1 MAQGG
6 KPDSEELSS
15 LGGRLQSFRPR
26 VRRLTGTVES
36 SEHILRPRLRVVS
49 QVFLLQHFSFFFAS
63 AGIALA
69 LMSPLASAQSQAPR
83 GNESAKPPAT
93 APKSAQRSPS
103 AGQGAAK
110 SASSSAQKGKN
121 DRSAKRNKQAAPPRA
136 FEESPKPAQGSKA
149 AAGAAAVGAGVAVAG
164 AAAAASANNADT
176 AGARPANASGSPKQA
191 SLAPQAPPRPSVGE
205 SIGLKNVADP
215 LSLHSSVALVVDARS
230 GDVLVRKNPNAVLP
244 IASITKLMTAMVV
257 LDAGLPLNERLQI
270 TRDDIDRMRH
280 TSSRLHPGAWLTRA
294 EMLQL
299 ALMSSENRAANALGR
314 YYPGGMPAFVAAMNA
329 KSRALG
335 LHDTRFVEPTGL
347 SSANVSSGRDL
358 AQLVRTASTYP
369 LIRQYSTARSLTV
382 QPAREALGFYNTNR
396 LISTAGWSIGLQKT
410 GFISEAGNCLVMVA
424 NVEGRPLIFVL
435 LDAAGKLARFGDA
448 QRIRAWVEKSS
459 PPSQRIHAESE
470 PADRT
475 VPLRVSMGAN

>member
-1 MAQGG
+1 
-6 KPDSEELSS
+6 
-15 LGGRLQSFRPR
+15 
-26 VRRLTGTVES
+26 
-36 SEHILRPRLRVVS
+36 
-49 QVFLLQHFSFFFAS
+49 
-63 AGIALA
+63 
-69 LMSPLASAQSQAPR
+69 
-83 GNESAKPPAT
+83 
-93 APKSAQRSPS
+93 
-103 AGQGAAK
+103 
-110 SASSSAQKGKN
+110 
-121 DRSAKRNKQAAPPRA
+121 
-136 FEESPKPAQGSKA
+136 
-149 AAGAAAVGAGVAVAG
+149 
-164 AAAAASANNADT
+164 
-176 AGARPANASGSPKQA
+176 
-191 SLAPQAPPRPSVGE
+191 
-205 SIGLKNVADP
+205 
-215 LSLHSSVALVVDARS
+215 
-230 GDVLVRKNPNAVLP
+230 
-244 IASITKLMTAMVV
+244 
-257 LDAGLPLNERLQI
+257 
-270 TRDDIDRMRH
+270 
-280 TSSRLHPGAWLTRA
+280 
-294 EMLQL
+294 MLQL

-448 QRIRAWVEKSS
+448 QRIRAWVEKPS

>member
-1 MAQGG
+1 
-6 KPDSEELSS
+6 
-15 LGGRLQSFRPR
+15 
-26 VRRLTGTVES
+26 
-36 SEHILRPRLRVVS
+36 
-49 QVFLLQHFSFFFAS
+49 FFAG
-63 AGIALA
+63 AGVVLA
-69 LMSPLASAQSQAPR
+69 LISPLAAAQSQAPR
-83 GNESAKPPAT
+83 GNEAAKPPAT
-93 APKSAQRSPS
+93 APKSAQGSPA
-103 AGQGAAK
+103 AGQPAAK
-110 SASSSAQKGKN
+110 PAASSAQKGKRKAKQN
-121 DRSAKRNKQAAPPRA
+121 KSSAPARA
-136 FEESPKPAQGSKA
+136 SEESPKPAQGAKSGA
-149 AAGAAAVGAGVAVAG
+149 RAAAVGAGVAAG
-164 AAAAASANNADT
+164 AAAAAASSNSADA
-176 AGARPANASGSPKQA
+176 AGGRAVTPSASPKQA

-205 SIGLKNVADP
+205 SIGLKSVADP
-215 LSLHSSVALVVDARS
+215 LSLHSSVALVVDARN

-244 IASITKLMTAMVV
+244 IASITKLMTAIVV

-314 YYPGGMPAFVAAMNA
+314 HYPGGMPAFVAAMNA

-358 AQLVRTASTYP
+358 AQLVRTASSYP

-475 VPLRVSMGAN
+475 APLRVSMGAH

>member
-1 MAQGG
+1 M
-6 KPDSEELSS
+6 
-15 LGGRLQSFRPR
+15 
-26 VRRLTGTVES
+26 
-36 SEHILRPRLRVVS
+36 S
-49 QVFLLQHFSFFFAS
+49 QVFLLQHFSVFFAG
-63 AGIALA
+63 AGVVLA
-69 LMSPLASAQSQAPR
+69 LISPLAAAQSQAPR
-83 GNESAKPPAT
+83 GNEAAKPPAT
-93 APKSAQRSPS
+93 APKSAQGSPA
-103 AGQGAAK
+103 AGQRAAK
-110 SASSSAQKGKN
+110 PAASSAQKGKRKAKQN
-121 DRSAKRNKQAAPPRA
+121 KSSAPARA
-136 FEESPKPAQGSKA
+136 SEESPKPAQGAKSGA
-149 AAGAAAVGAGVAVAG
+149 RAAAVGAGVAAG
-164 AAAAASANNADT
+164 AAAAAASSNSADA
-176 AGARPANASGSPKQA
+176 AGGRAVTPSASPKQA

-205 SIGLKNVADP
+205 SIGLKSVADP
-215 LSLHSSVALVVDARS
+215 LSLHSSVALVVDARN

-244 IASITKLMTAMVV
+244 IASITKLMTAIVV

-314 YYPGGMPAFVAAMNA
+314 HYPGGMPAFVAAMNA

-358 AQLVRTASTYP
+358 AQLVRTASSYP

-424 NVEGRPLIFVL
+424 NVEGRPLVFVL

-475 VPLRVSMGAN
+475 APLRVSMGAH

>member
-1 MAQGG
+1 M
-6 KPDSEELSS
+6 
-15 LGGRLQSFRPR
+15 
-26 VRRLTGTVES
+26 
-36 SEHILRPRLRVVS
+36 S
-49 QVFLLQHFSFFFAS
+49 QVFLLQHFSVFFAG
-63 AGIALA
+63 AGVVLA
-69 LMSPLASAQSQAPR
+69 LISPLAAAQSQAPL
-83 GNESAKPPAT
+83 GNEAAKPPAT
-93 APKSAQRSPS
+93 APKSAQGSPA
-103 AGQGAAK
+103 AGQPAAK
-110 SASSSAQKGKN
+110 PAASSAQKGKRKAKQN
-121 DRSAKRNKQAAPPRA
+121 KSSAPARA
-136 FEESPKPAQGSKA
+136 SEESPKPAQGAKSGA
-149 AAGAAAVGAGVAVAG
+149 RAAAVGAGVAAG
-164 AAAAASANNADT
+164 AAAAAASSNSADA
-176 AGARPANASGSPKQA
+176 AGGRAVTPSASPKQA

-205 SIGLKNVADP
+205 SIGLKSVADP

-244 IASITKLMTAMVV
+244 IASITKLMTAIVV

-314 YYPGGMPAFVAAMNA
+314 HYPGGMPAFVAAMNA

-358 AQLVRTASTYP
+358 AQLVRTASSYP

-475 VPLRVSMGAN
+475 APLRVSMGAH

>member
-1 MAQGG
+1 M
-6 KPDSEELSS
+6 
-15 LGGRLQSFRPR
+15 
-26 VRRLTGTVES
+26 
-36 SEHILRPRLRVVS
+36 
-49 QVFLLQHFSFFFAS
+49 FLLQHFSFFFAS

-103 AGQGAAK
+103 AGQGTAK
-110 SASSSAQKGKN
+110 SASSSAQKGKK
-121 DRSAKRNKQAAPPRA
+121 DGSAKQNKSAAPPRA
-136 FEESPKPAQGSKA
+136 FEDSPKPPQGSKA

-329 KSRALG
+329 KHALRRAYG
-335 LHDTRFVEPTGL
+335 LIERQRIQWARPGPAGAHCIDLSVDPSVLNRPFADCATRPRG
-347 SSANVSSGRDL
+347 
-358 AQLVRTASTYP
+358 
-369 LIRQYSTARSLTV
+369 
-382 QPAREALGFYNTNR
+382 
-396 LISTAGWSIGLQKT
+396 
-410 GFISEAGNCLVMVA
+410 
-424 NVEGRPLIFVL
+424 
-435 LDAAGKLARFGDA
+435 ARFL
-448 QRIRAWVEKSS
+448 Q
-459 PPSQRIHAESE
+459 HE
-470 PADRT
+470 PAHFNGGLVNRSAEN
-475 VPLRVSMGAN
+475 RVHFRGG

>member
-1 MAQGG
+1 M
-6 KPDSEELSS
+6 
-15 LGGRLQSFRPR
+15 
-26 VRRLTGTVES
+26 
-36 SEHILRPRLRVVS
+36 S
-49 QVFLLQHFSFFFAS
+49 QVFLLQHFSVFFAG
-63 AGIALA
+63 AGVVLA
-69 LMSPLASAQSQAPR
+69 LISPLAAAQSQAPR
-83 GNESAKPPAT
+83 GNEAAKPPAT
-93 APKSAQRSPS
+93 APKSAQGSPA
-103 AGQGAAK
+103 AGQRAAK
-110 SASSSAQKGKN
+110 PAASSAQKGKRKAKQN
-121 DRSAKRNKQAAPPRA
+121 KSSAPARA
-136 FEESPKPAQGSKA
+136 SEESPKPAQGAKSGA
-149 AAGAAAVGAGVAVAG
+149 RAAAVGAGVAAG
-164 AAAAASANNADT
+164 AAAAAASSNSADA
-176 AGARPANASGSPKQA
+176 AGGRAVTPSASPKQA

-205 SIGLKNVADP
+205 SIGLKSVADP
-215 LSLHSSVALVVDARS
+215 LSLHSSVALVVDARN

-244 IASITKLMTAMVV
+244 IASITKLMTAIVV

-314 YYPGGMPAFVAAMNA
+314 HYPGGMPAFVAAMNA

-335 LHDTRFVEPTGL
+335 LHETRFVEPTGL

-358 AQLVRTASTYP
+358 AQLVRTASSYP

-424 NVEGRPLIFVL
+424 NVEGRPLVFVL

-459 PPSQRIHAESE
+459 PPSQRIHAKSE

-475 VPLRVSMGAN
+475 APLRVSMGAH

>member
-1 MAQGG
+1 M
-6 KPDSEELSS
+6 
-15 LGGRLQSFRPR
+15 
-26 VRRLTGTVES
+26 
-36 SEHILRPRLRVVS
+36 S
-49 QVFLLQHFSFFFAS
+49 QVFLLQHFSVFFAG
-63 AGIALA
+63 AGVVLA
-69 LMSPLASAQSQAPR
+69 LISPLAAAQSQAPR
-83 GNESAKPPAT
+83 GNEAAKPPAT
-93 APKSAQRSPS
+93 APKSAQGSPA
-103 AGQGAAK
+103 AGQRAAK
-110 SASSSAQKGKN
+110 PAASSAQKGKRKAKQN
-121 DRSAKRNKQAAPPRA
+121 KSSAPARA
-136 FEESPKPAQGSKA
+136 SEESPKPAQGAKSGA
-149 AAGAAAVGAGVAVAG
+149 RAAAVGAGVAAG
-164 AAAAASANNADT
+164 AAAAAASSNGAENAGGRAVTPSA
-176 AGARPANASGSPKQA
+176 SPKQA

-205 SIGLKNVADP
+205 SIGLKSVADP
-215 LSLHSSVALVVDARS
+215 LSLHSSVALVVDARN

-244 IASITKLMTAMVV
+244 IASITKLMTAIVV

-314 YYPGGMPAFVAAMNA
+314 HYPGGMPAFVAAMNA

-358 AQLVRTASTYP
+358 AQLVRTASSYP

-424 NVEGRPLIFVL
+424 NVEGRPLVFVL

-475 VPLRVSMGAN
+475 APLRVSMGAH

>member
-1 MAQGG
+1 M
-6 KPDSEELSS
+6 
-15 LGGRLQSFRPR
+15 
-26 VRRLTGTVES
+26 
-36 SEHILRPRLRVVS
+36 
-49 QVFLLQHFSFFFAS
+49 FLLQHFSVFFAG
-63 AGIALA
+63 AGVVLA
-69 LMSPLASAQSQAPR
+69 LISPLAAAQSQAPR
-83 GNESAKPPAT
+83 GNEAAKPPAT
-93 APKSAQRSPS
+93 APKSAQGSPA
-103 AGQGAAK
+103 AGQPAAK
-110 SASSSAQKGKN
+110 PAASSAQKGKRKAKQN
-121 DRSAKRNKQAAPPRA
+121 KSSAPARA
-136 FEESPKPAQGSKA
+136 SEESPKPAQGAKSGA
-149 AAGAAAVGAGVAVAG
+149 RAAAVGAGVAAG
-164 AAAAASANNADT
+164 AAAAAASSNSADA
-176 AGARPANASGSPKQA
+176 AGGRAVTPSASPKQA

-205 SIGLKNVADP
+205 SIGLKSVADP
-215 LSLHSSVALVVDARS
+215 LSLHSSVALVVDARN

-244 IASITKLMTAMVV
+244 IASITKLMTAIVV

-314 YYPGGMPAFVAAMNA
+314 HYPGGMPAFVAAMNA

-358 AQLVRTASTYP
+358 AQLVRTASIYP

-435 LDAAGKLARFGDA
+435 LDAAGKLARIGDA

-475 VPLRVSMGAN
+475 APVRVSMGAH